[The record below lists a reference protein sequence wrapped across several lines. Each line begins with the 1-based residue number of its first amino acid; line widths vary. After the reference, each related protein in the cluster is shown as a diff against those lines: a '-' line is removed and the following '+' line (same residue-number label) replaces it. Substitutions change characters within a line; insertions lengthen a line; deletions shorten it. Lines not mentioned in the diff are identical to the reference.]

1 MDALIP
7 SNASSALLS
16 FSARNVRS
24 YRDDVELSLLGTR
37 LSMDEVRRE
46 LTVAGTSRPVTVL
59 PAAGVFGANASG
71 KSKLL
76 HAMADM
82 RHIVASSFRGGDRT
96 SGVFRRPFLLD
107 ERSTETPSEFR
118 IDLILENVRWQYGFE
133 VDDERVVGEYAYYS
147 PRGRQA
153 LVFNRIGDNIDFG
166 PAFRSDGRA
175 LARLLRHNA
184 LLLSVG
190 GAAQDYTLVP
200 LFEWFSNNLRL
211 AELSSRG
218 IRAAQTATMLEN
230 PADRAR
236 VLALLRAADLGVTNA
251 KVASVDLDPEVRDR
265 LERALRIL
273 NGTEGD
279 PESGDDW
286 RYEVG
291 DFVRLTHEGT
301 SGEVEFEAE
310 DESEGTSVWVG
321 LIGPVLTALDR
332 GDVLLADELG
342 TSLHPHLVQ
351 RLIGLF
357 QSPTTN
363 RHCAQLVFNAHDVTV
378 LGDSERHSL
387 GRDQIWFTEKDVD
400 GATRLYPLADFRP
413 RKDEVLRRR
422 YLQGRYGGV
431 PILDASEFE
440 RAVDLV
446 ES

>member
-7 SNASSALLS
+7 PNVSNALLS

-24 YRDDVELSLLGTR
+24 YRDEVELSLLGTR

-46 LTVAGTSRPVTVL
+46 LTVAGTSRPIPVL
-59 PAAGVFGANASG
+59 PAAGIFGANASG

-82 RHIVASSFRGGDRT
+82 RHVVAGSFRRGDRT

-107 ERSTETPSEFR
+107 ERSREAPSEFR
-118 IDLILENVRWQYGFE
+118 VDLVLDNVRWQYGFE
-133 VDDERVVGEYAYYS
+133 VNDERVVGEYAYHS

-153 LVFNRIGDNIDFG
+153 LVFDRVGDVIQFG

-175 LARLLRHNA
+175 LERLFRHNA

-190 GAAQDYTLVP
+190 GAAQDDTLVP

-211 AELSSRG
+211 AEMSSRG
-218 IRAAQTATMLEN
+218 IRAAQTATMMEN
-230 PADRAR
+230 SADRAR

-251 KVASVDLDPEVRDR
+251 KVASIDLDPEARDR

-279 PESGDDW
+279 AESADDW
-286 RYEVG
+286 RFDVG
-291 DFVRLTHEGT
+291 DFVLLTHQGT
-301 SGEVEFEAE
+301 SGEVEFEAG

-321 LIGPVLTALDR
+321 LIGPVLTALDQ
-332 GDVLLADELG
+332 GSVLLADELG

-351 RLIGLF
+351 RLIDLF

-363 RHCAQLVFNAHDVTV
+363 KHCAQLIFNAHDVTV
-378 LGDSERHSL
+378 LGDNEYRSL
-387 GRDQIWFTEKDVD
+387 GRDQIWFTEKDFD
-400 GATRLYPLADFRP
+400 GATRLYPLVDFRP
-413 RKDEVLRRR
+413 RKDEALRRR

-431 PILDASEFE
+431 PVLDRSEFE

-446 ES
+446 EP